1 KKIVWRQ
8 TADTIYAT
16 IMDFTGYFGKTI
28 HAGLIRPEYEKKFSY
43 EYALAIFNS
52 KYINFIYRQKVLE
65 TGKVFPQV
73 KLKYLRDLPF
83 VVGTKSQQK
92 KIIELVKKMLALN
105 KEFRQII
112 ENSDQ
117 WRKLKDE
124 IIKIDKKIDE
134 EVYKL
139 YRLGEEDIRVVEENS
154 I

>member
-1 KKIVWRQ
+1 
-8 TADTIYAT
+8 
-16 IMDFTGYFGKTI
+16 
-28 HAGLIRPEYEKKFSY
+28 
-43 EYALAIFNS
+43 LAIFNS